1 MPDRIVELGSFA
13 DEAGA
18 WLARAELEINGI
30 RAAVTEPN
38 TLHIVPGAR
47 VRLAVREQ
55 DVEEARRI
63 LKAMSDRLSA

>member
-13 DEAGA
+13 DEAAA
-18 WLARAELEINGI
+18 WLARAELEANGI

-38 TLHIVPGAR
+38 TLHVVPGAR

-55 DVEEARRI
+55 DVEAARRI
-63 LKAMSDRLSA
+63 LRAMADRPPA